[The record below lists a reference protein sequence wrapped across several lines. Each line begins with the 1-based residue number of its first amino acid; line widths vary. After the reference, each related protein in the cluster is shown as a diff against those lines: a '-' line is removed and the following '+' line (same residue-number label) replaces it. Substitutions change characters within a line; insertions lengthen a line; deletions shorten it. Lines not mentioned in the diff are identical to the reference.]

1 MVADVA
7 RIAQKAQGSEPQ
19 YVMAKMYHS
28 LTIQV
33 GSKTLSDLIIE
44 EAHQGARHIVY
55 IEKCYCN
62 LRSWYFGLIKN
73 MSFLCWTLMM
83 LRGQYDFKKA
93 LPSSCSF
100 LASTGV
106 LRFLLKPGNG
116 DQIGLKTFTNH
127 TNILWL
133 VGGSSPKWPP
143 RALWWNGLSDT
154 NLL

>member
-7 RIAQKAQGSEPQ
+7 RIAQKAHGSEPQ
-19 YVMAKMYHS
+19 YITAKVYHS

-33 GSKTLSDLIIE
+33 GSKTLSDLIIS
-44 EAHQGARHIVY
+44 EAHQGT

-73 MSFLCWTLMM
+73 MCFLCWTLMM
-83 LRGQYDFKKA
+83 LRARYDFKKA

-106 LRFLLKPGNG
+106 LRFLLKPWNG
-116 DQIGLKTFTNH
+116 DQIGFETFTNH
-127 TNILWL
+127 TNILYIL
-133 VGGSSPKWPP
+133 
-143 RALWWNGLSDT
+143 
-154 NLL
+154 